1 MAMTQSLEAR
11 NHLSLGQLHAV
22 TMSLLL
28 GDYPAVLIQ
37 LERGNPL
44 TGKALQ
50 RLPPEAHETRL
61 DRLDPIITLQTQATN
76 PNRSDL
82 QRGKP

>member
-1 MAMTQSLEAR
+1 MTQSLEAR

-44 TGKALQ
+44 TGKAL
-50 RLPPEAHETRL
+50 P
-61 DRLDPIITLQTQATN
+61 DTN
-76 PNRSDL
+76 T
-82 QRGKP
+82 